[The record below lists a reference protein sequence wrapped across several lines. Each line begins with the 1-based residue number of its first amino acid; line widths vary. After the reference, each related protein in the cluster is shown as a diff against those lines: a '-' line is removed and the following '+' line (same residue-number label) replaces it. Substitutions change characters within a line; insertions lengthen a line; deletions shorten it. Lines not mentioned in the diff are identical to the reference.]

1 MINHN
6 NPAMLVQPNPSD
18 GYFRVSVKNPTS
30 GNLNMRVYNSS
41 GMLVNCR
48 SCSNGSIGHEVKSEI
63 DLSSQPNG
71 FYILK
76 VVGENFIKFQ
86 KLVLSR

>member
-1 MINHN
+1 
-6 NPAMLVQPNPSD
+6 MLVQPNPSE
-18 GYFRVSVKNPTS
+18 GNFMVSIKNPTS
-30 GNLNMRVYNSS
+30 GKLSLRVYNSS

-48 SCSNGSIGHEVKSEI
+48 CCPNGSINHQIRSEI

-76 VVGENFIKFQ
+76 VVGDNFLKYQ
-86 KLVLSR
+86 KLIISR

>member
-6 NPAMLVQPNPSD
+6 NPAMFVQPNPST
-18 GYFRVSVKNPTS
+18 GNFKVSIKNPTS
-30 GNLNMRVYNSS
+30 GKLNMRVYNSS

-48 SCSNGSIGHEVKSEI
+48 CCSNGSIDHEVKSEI

>member
-1 MINHN
+1 MI
-6 NPAMLVQPNPSD
+6 VQPNPSN
-18 GYFRVSVKNPTS
+18 GNFNVSIKNPTS
-30 GNLNMRVYNSS
+30 GKLNLRVYNSS

-48 SCSNGSIGHEVKSEI
+48 CCSNGTVNHEVQSEI

-76 VVGENFIKFQ
+76 VVGENFLKYQ
-86 KLVLSR
+86 KLILSK